1 MRGISTEGGGTIP
14 KHGAYVSHNMADPLK
29 DIMLKIT
36 DDNPATRGQKLWVM
50 FALSLFLVATLNWYA
65 MVREPQVVDIEDLV
79 QHKNEVVLVEGTV
92 ISWIEDRYGNGED
105 RVDLVIEDETGV
117 IQVRWYSTG
126 TIPPIGTNVTAMGN
140 VVDYNGRFYMQAT
153 GSGAMY
159 WELSDLPDIERVSIS
174 DLAVSPETYVG
185 QIVTVNGFIS
195 EAVNPDATFTSAYI
209 TDASHQMQLL
219 VQSATGV
226 WIESDSKIEVT
237 GMIVYQ
243 EMSLR
248 WALMTQGPTILI
260 DRSHM
265 PQINQLEWSGESTWS
280 YESGSMVSMA
290 GTVLIT
296 NGQWTLSG
304 PNGNVVCI
312 LPTDEDRTNAEP
324 QNYNGSSYEATG
336 RLMWNDD
343 RSMWCID
350 ANNGNGT
357 NLIDPMSAMSMQ
369 AMLSANPASML
380 QDPGKQYTLST
391 FMQYSFEPLDTDGY
405 FVDSQTYTFGQTRV
419 AMSFPST
426 RTEWIEAGQG
436 LIANVT
442 VSWDDQKMMMRLMV
456 DTYQLVGDPP
466 GPQTLLW
473 DAGATQWG
481 YTKNQYVL
489 IDGKAALHD
498 DGWYLE
504 RPGSEQSIK
513 LNIRLNA
520 IGTDS
525 LHENQSLTW
534 NGRLRQIEHPSDLA
548 LVFSLDDADA
558 WDTDGDRLADS
569 FEDATGFNSNTPDSD
584 GDGIN
589 DREEMENGTGPN
601 SGNS

>member
-1 MRGISTEGGGTIP
+1 
-14 KHGAYVSHNMADPLK
+14 MADPLK

-126 TIPPIGTNVTAMGN
+126 TIPPIGTNVTAMGD

-174 DLAVSPETYVG
+174 DLAVSPEAYVG
-185 QIVTVNGFIS
+185 QIVTVNGYIS
-195 EAVNPDATFTSAYI
+195 EAVNPDATYTSAYI

-237 GMIVYQ
+237 GMLAYQ
-243 EMSLR
+243 ETSLR

-260 DRSHM
+260 DRSHT

-290 GTVLIT
+290 GTVLIM
-296 NGQWTLSG
+296 NGQWTLTG
-304 PNGNVVCI
+304 PNGNVMCI

-324 QNYNGSSYEATG
+324 QNYNGSSYEAAG

-369 AMLSANPASML
+369 AMLSSNPASML
-380 QDPGKQYTLST
+380 QDPGRQYTLST

-419 AMSFPST
+419 AMTFPST

-436 LIANVT
+436 IIANVT

-513 LNIRLNA
+513 LNIQLNA

-534 NGRLRQIEHPSDLA
+534 NGRLRQIEHPSNLA

-558 WDTDGDRLADS
+558 WDRDGDRLADS

-601 SGNS
+601 NGNS

>member
-1 MRGISTEGGGTIP
+1 
-14 KHGAYVSHNMADPLK
+14 MADALK

-50 FALSLFLVATLNWYA
+50 FALSVFLVATLNWYA
-65 MVREPQVVDIEDLV
+65 MVREPQIVEVEDLI
-79 QHKNEVVLVEGTV
+79 QYKNEVVLVEGEV

-105 RVDLVIEDETGV
+105 RVDLVIEDDTGV

-126 TIPPIGTNVTAMGN
+126 EIPPIGTNVTVMGD

-153 GSGAMY
+153 GSGALY
-159 WELSDLPDIERVSIS
+159 WEPEDLPELQRVTLT
-174 DLAVSPETYVG
+174 DLAIAPEDYVG
-185 QIVTVNGFIS
+185 EIVTVNGFIS
-195 EAVNPDATFTSAYI
+195 ESVNPDATFTSAYI
-209 TDASHQMQLL
+209 SDEAHQMQLL
-219 VQSATGV
+219 IQSSPRV
-226 WIESDSKIEVT
+226 WIEADSKIEVT
-237 GMIVYQ
+237 GMIAYQ
-243 EMSLR
+243 ETSLR
-248 WALMTQGPTILI
+248 WALMTQGPTILL
-260 DRSHM
+260 DRSHS
-265 PQINQLEWSGESTWS
+265 PQVKMLEWAGESTWS
-280 YESGSMVSMA
+280 YESGSLVSMA
-290 GTVLIT
+290 GQVTIT

-304 PNGNVVCI
+304 PNGNEICI
-312 LPTDEDRTNAEP
+312 LPTDEDATNAQTEG
-324 QNYNGSSYEATG
+324 YNGSTYEATG
-336 RLMWNDD
+336 RLMWNDG

-380 QDPGKQYTLST
+380 MDPNKVYTLST
-391 FMQYSFEPLDTDGY
+391 FMQYSFEPLDTEGY
-405 FVDSQTYTFGQTRV
+405 FVDSQTYAFGQTRV
-419 AMSFPST
+419 AMTFPST

-436 LIANVT
+436 LVANVT
-442 VSWDDQKMMMRLMV
+442 VSWDDEKMMMRLMV
-456 DTYQLVGDPP
+456 DTYQLVGEPAAAE
-466 GPQTLLW
+466 QLLW

-481 YTKNQYVL
+481 YSQNKFVL
-489 IDGKAALHD
+489 IDGKAAMHD

-513 LNIRLNA
+513 LNVRLNA

-534 NGRLRQIEHPSDLA
+534 SGRLRQIEHPTDLS
-548 LVFSLDDADA
+548 LVFSLDEADA
-558 WDTDGDRLADS
+558 LDADGDRLADS
-569 FEDATGFNSNTPDSD
+569 FEDATGFNSNTEDSD

-601 SGNS
+601 NENS

>member
-1 MRGISTEGGGTIP
+1 
-14 KHGAYVSHNMADPLK
+14 
-29 DIMLKIT
+29 MLKIT

-126 TIPPIGTNVTAMGN
+126 TIPPIGTNVTAMGD

-174 DLAVSPETYVG
+174 DLAVSPEAYVG
-185 QIVTVNGFIS
+185 QIVTVNGYIS
-195 EAVNPDATFTSAYI
+195 EAVNPDATYTSAYI

-237 GMIVYQ
+237 GMLAYQ
-243 EMSLR
+243 ETSLR

-260 DRSHM
+260 DRSHT

-290 GTVLIT
+290 GTVLIM
-296 NGQWTLSG
+296 NGQWTLTG
-304 PNGNVVCI
+304 PNGNVMCI

-324 QNYNGSSYEATG
+324 QNYNGSSYEAAG

-369 AMLSANPASML
+369 AMLSSNPASML
-380 QDPGKQYTLST
+380 QDPGRQYTLST

-419 AMSFPST
+419 AMTFPST

-436 LIANVT
+436 IIANVT

-513 LNIRLNA
+513 LNIQLNA

-534 NGRLRQIEHPSDLA
+534 NGRLRQIEHPSNLA

-558 WDTDGDRLADS
+558 WDRDGDRLADS

-601 SGNS
+601 NGNS

>member
-1 MRGISTEGGGTIP
+1 MP

-209 TDASHQMQLL
+209 TDVSHQMQLL

-324 QNYNGSSYEATG
+324 QNYNGSSYEAAG

>member
-1 MRGISTEGGGTIP
+1 
-14 KHGAYVSHNMADPLK
+14 MADPLK

-79 QHKNEVVLVEGTV
+79 QHKNEVVLVEGKV

-105 RVDLVIEDETGV
+105 RVDLVVEDDTGV

-126 TIPPIGTNVTAMGN
+126 TIPPIGTNVTVMGD
-140 VVDYNGRFYMQAT
+140 VVDYNGRFYMQST
-153 GSGAMY
+153 GSGALY
-159 WELSDLPDIERVSIS
+159 WESSDLPDIERVSIS
-174 DLAVSPETYVG
+174 DLAVSPESYIG

-195 EAVNPDATFTSAYI
+195 ESVNPDATFTSAYI
-209 TDASHQMQLL
+209 TDSSHQMQLL

-237 GMIVYQ
+237 GMLAYQ
-243 EMSLR
+243 ETSLR
-248 WALMTQGPTILI
+248 WALMTQGPTVLI
-260 DRSHM
+260 DRSHT
-265 PQINQLEWSGESTWS
+265 PQTKQLEWSGESTWS

-296 NGQWTLSG
+296 NGQWTLTG
-304 PNGNVVCI
+304 PNGNVMCI

-324 QNYNGSSYEATG
+324 QNYNGSSYEAAG

-380 QDPGKQYTLST
+380 QNPGKQYTLST

-436 LIANVT
+436 IIANVT
-442 VSWDDQKMMMRLMV
+442 VSWDDEKMMMRLMV

-504 RPGSEQSIK
+504 RPGSEQSVK

-534 NGRLRQIEHPSDLA
+534 NGRLRQIEHPSNLA
-548 LVFSLDDADA
+548 LVFSLDGADA
-558 WDTDGDRLADS
+558 WDKDGDRLADS

-601 SGNS
+601 NGNS

>member
-1 MRGISTEGGGTIP
+1 MP

>member
-1 MRGISTEGGGTIP
+1 MP

-324 QNYNGSSYEATG
+324 QNYNGSSYEAAG

-534 NGRLRQIEHPSDLA
+534 NGRLRQIEHPSNLA
-548 LVFSLDDADA
+548 LVFSLDGADA

>member
-1 MRGISTEGGGTIP
+1 
-14 KHGAYVSHNMADPLK
+14 MADPLK

-79 QHKNEVVLVEGTV
+79 QHKNEVVLVEGKV

-105 RVDLVIEDETGV
+105 RVDLVVEDDTGV

-126 TIPPIGTNVTAMGN
+126 TIPPIGTNVTVMGD

-153 GSGAMY
+153 GSGALY
-159 WELSDLPDIERVSIS
+159 WESSDLPDIERVSIS
-174 DLAVSPETYVG
+174 DLAVSPESYIG

-195 EAVNPDATFTSAYI
+195 ESVNPDATFTSAYI
-209 TDASHQMQLL
+209 TDSSHQMQLL

-237 GMIVYQ
+237 GMLAYQ
-243 EMSLR
+243 ETSLR
-248 WALMTQGPTILI
+248 WALMTQGPTVLI
-260 DRSHM
+260 DRSHT
-265 PQINQLEWSGESTWS
+265 PQTKQLEWSGESTWS

-296 NGQWTLSG
+296 NGQWTLTG
-304 PNGNVVCI
+304 PNGNVMCI

-324 QNYNGSSYEATG
+324 QNYNGSSYEAAG

-380 QDPGKQYTLST
+380 QNPGKQYTLST

-436 LIANVT
+436 IIANVT
-442 VSWDDQKMMMRLMV
+442 VSWDDEKMMMRLMV

-534 NGRLRQIEHPSDLA
+534 NGRLRQIEHPSNLA
-548 LVFSLDDADA
+548 LVFSLDGADA
-558 WDTDGDRLADS
+558 WDKDGDRLADS

-601 SGNS
+601 NGNS

>member
-1 MRGISTEGGGTIP
+1 
-14 KHGAYVSHNMADPLK
+14 MADALK

-50 FALSLFLVATLNWYA
+50 FALSVFLVATLNWYA
-65 MVREPQVVDIEDLV
+65 MVREPQIVEVEDLI
-79 QHKNEVVLVEGTV
+79 QYKNEVVLVEGEV

-105 RVDLVIEDETGV
+105 RVDLVIEDDTGV

-126 TIPPIGTNVTAMGN
+126 EIPPIGTNVTVMGD

-153 GSGAMY
+153 GSGALY
-159 WELSDLPDIERVSIS
+159 WEPEDLPELQRVTLT
-174 DLAVSPETYVG
+174 DLAIAPEDYVG
-185 QIVTVNGFIS
+185 EIVTVNGFIS
-195 EAVNPDATFTSAYI
+195 ESVNPDATFTSAYI
-209 TDASHQMQLL
+209 SDEAHQMQLL
-219 VQSATGV
+219 IQSSPGV
-226 WIESDSKIEVT
+226 WIEADSKIEVT
-237 GMIVYQ
+237 GMIAYQ
-243 EMSLR
+243 ETSLR
-248 WALMTQGPTILI
+248 WALMTQGPTILL
-260 DRSHM
+260 DRSHS
-265 PQINQLEWSGESTWS
+265 PQVKMLEWAGESTWS

-290 GTVLIT
+290 SKVTIA

-304 PNGNVVCI
+304 PNGNEICI
-312 LPTDEDRTNAEP
+312 LPTDEDATNAQTEG
-324 QNYNGSSYEATG
+324 YNGSTYEAAG
-336 RLMWNDD
+336 RLMWNDG

-380 QDPGKQYTLST
+380 MDPNKIYTLST
-391 FMQYSFEPLDTDGY
+391 FMQYSFEPLDTEGY
-405 FVDSQTYTFGQTRV
+405 FVDSQTYSFGQTRV
-419 AMSFPST
+419 AMTFPST

-436 LIANVT
+436 IVANVT
-442 VSWDDQKMMMRLMV
+442 VSWDDEKMMMRLMV
-456 DTYQLVGDPP
+456 DTYQLVGEPAAP
-466 GPQTLLW
+466 ESLLW

-481 YTKNQYVL
+481 YAQNKFVL
-489 IDGKAALHD
+489 IDGKAAMHD

-513 LNIRLNA
+513 LNVRLNA

-534 NGRLRQIEHPSDLA
+534 SGRLRQIEHPTDLS
-548 LVFSLDDADA
+548 LVFSLDEADA
-558 WDTDGDRLADS
+558 LDADGDRLADS
-569 FEDATGFNSNTPDSD
+569 FEDATGFNSNTEDSD

-601 SGNS
+601 NENS

>member
-1 MRGISTEGGGTIP
+1 
-14 KHGAYVSHNMADPLK
+14 
-29 DIMLKIT
+29 
-36 DDNPATRGQKLWVM
+36 
-50 FALSLFLVATLNWYA
+50 
-65 MVREPQVVDIEDLV
+65 
-79 QHKNEVVLVEGTV
+79 
-92 ISWIEDRYGNGED
+92 
-105 RVDLVIEDETGV
+105 
-117 IQVRWYSTG
+117 
-126 TIPPIGTNVTAMGN
+126 
-140 VVDYNGRFYMQAT
+140 
-153 GSGAMY
+153 
-159 WELSDLPDIERVSIS
+159 
-174 DLAVSPETYVG
+174 
-185 QIVTVNGFIS
+185 
-195 EAVNPDATFTSAYI
+195 
-209 TDASHQMQLL
+209 
-219 VQSATGV
+219 
-226 WIESDSKIEVT
+226 
-237 GMIVYQ
+237 
-243 EMSLR
+243 
-248 WALMTQGPTILI
+248 
-260 DRSHM
+260 
-265 PQINQLEWSGESTWS
+265 
-280 YESGSMVSMA
+280 MA
-290 GTVLIT
+290 GHCIDYKWPMDLT
-296 NGQWTLSG
+296 G
-304 PNGNVVCI
+304 PNGNVMCI

-324 QNYNGSSYEATG
+324 QNYNGSSYEAAG

-380 QDPGKQYTLST
+380 QNPGKQYTLST

-436 LIANVT
+436 IIANVT
-442 VSWDDQKMMMRLMV
+442 VSWDDEKMMMRLMV

-534 NGRLRQIEHPSDLA
+534 NGRLRQIEHPSNLA
-548 LVFSLDDADA
+548 LVFSLDGADA
-558 WDTDGDRLADS
+558 WDKDGDRLADS

-601 SGNS
+601 NGNS

>member
-1 MRGISTEGGGTIP
+1 MKSVEKSTEFEGAIP

-126 TIPPIGTNVTAMGN
+126 TIPPIGTNVTAMGD

-174 DLAVSPETYVG
+174 DLAVSPEAYVG
-185 QIVTVNGFIS
+185 QIVTVNGYIS
-195 EAVNPDATFTSAYI
+195 EAVNPDATYTSAYI

-237 GMIVYQ
+237 GMLAYQ
-243 EMSLR
+243 ETSLR

-260 DRSHM
+260 DRSHT

-290 GTVLIT
+290 GTVLIM
-296 NGQWTLSG
+296 NGQWTLTG
-304 PNGNVVCI
+304 PNGNVMCI

-324 QNYNGSSYEATG
+324 QNYNGSSYEAAG

-369 AMLSANPASML
+369 AMLSSNPASML
-380 QDPGKQYTLST
+380 QDPGRQYTLST

-419 AMSFPST
+419 AMTFPST

-436 LIANVT
+436 VNMELRIWKYGVNG
-442 VSWDDQKMMMRLMV
+442 WDCFDYEWSM
-456 DTYQLVGDPP
+456 
-466 GPQTLLW
+466 
-473 DAGATQWG
+473 
-481 YTKNQYVL
+481 
-489 IDGKAALHD
+489 
-498 DGWYLE
+498 
-504 RPGSEQSIK
+504 
-513 LNIRLNA
+513 
-520 IGTDS
+520 
-525 LHENQSLTW
+525 
-534 NGRLRQIEHPSDLA
+534 DLDWA
-548 LVFSLDDADA
+548 K
-558 WDTDGDRLADS
+558 R
-569 FEDATGFNSNTPDSD
+569 
-584 GDGIN
+584 
-589 DREEMENGTGPN
+589 
-601 SGNS
+601 

>member
-1 MRGISTEGGGTIP
+1 
-14 KHGAYVSHNMADPLK
+14 MADPLK

-79 QHKNEVVLVEGTV
+79 QHKNEVVLVEGKV

-105 RVDLVIEDETGV
+105 RVDLVVEDDTGV

-126 TIPPIGTNVTAMGN
+126 TIPPIGTNVTVMGD
-140 VVDYNGRFYMQAT
+140 VVDYNGRFYMQST
-153 GSGAMY
+153 GSGALY
-159 WELSDLPDIERVSIS
+159 WESSDLPDIERVSIS
-174 DLAVSPETYVG
+174 DLAVSPESYIG

-195 EAVNPDATFTSAYI
+195 ESVNPDATFTSAYI
-209 TDASHQMQLL
+209 TDSSHQMQLL

-237 GMIVYQ
+237 GMLAYQ
-243 EMSLR
+243 ETSLR
-248 WALMTQGPTILI
+248 WALMTQGPTVLI
-260 DRSHM
+260 DRSHT
-265 PQINQLEWSGESTWS
+265 PQTKQLEWSGESTWS

-290 GTVLIT
+290 GTVLIM
-296 NGQWTLSG
+296 NGQWTLTG
-304 PNGNVVCI
+304 PNGNVMCI

-324 QNYNGSSYEATG
+324 QNYNGSSYEAAG

-380 QDPGKQYTLST
+380 QNPGKQYTLST

-436 LIANVT
+436 IIANVT
-442 VSWDDQKMMMRLMV
+442 VSWDDEKMMMRLMV

-534 NGRLRQIEHPSDLA
+534 NGRLRQIEHPSNLA
-548 LVFSLDDADA
+548 LVFSLDGADA
-558 WDTDGDRLADS
+558 WDKDGDRLADS

-601 SGNS
+601 NGNS

>member
-1 MRGISTEGGGTIP
+1 
-14 KHGAYVSHNMADPLK
+14 MADPLK

-65 MVREPQVVDIEDLV
+65 MVREPQVVEIEDLI
-79 QHKNEVVLVEGTV
+79 QHKNEVVLVEGKV

-105 RVDLVIEDETGV
+105 RVELVIEDDTGV
-117 IQVRWYSTG
+117 IQVRWFSTG
-126 TIPPIGTNVTAMGN
+126 TIPPIGTNVTVMGD

-153 GSGAMY
+153 GSGALD
-159 WELSDLPDIERVSIS
+159 WSSEDLPVLERVSLS
-174 DLAVSPETYVG
+174 DLAVAPETYVG
-185 QIVTVNGFIS
+185 EIVTVTGYIS

-237 GMIVYQ
+237 GMLAYQ

-260 DRSHM
+260 DTSYS
-265 PQINQLEWSGESTWS
+265 PPINNLEWSGESTWS

-290 GTVLIT
+290 GTVSIS

-304 PNGNVVCI
+304 PNGNQMCI
-312 LPTDEDRTNAEP
+312 LPTDEDITTAAS
-324 QNYNGSSYEATG
+324 QGYNGSAYEATG
-336 RLMWNDD
+336 RLMWNDVQ
-343 RSMWCID
+343 SMWCID

-369 AMLSANPASML
+369 AMLSSSPASML
-380 QDPGKQYTLST
+380 QTPSKQYTLST
-391 FMQYSFEPLDTDGY
+391 YMQYSFEPLDTDGY

-436 LIANVT
+436 VIANVT
-442 VSWDDQKMMMRLMV
+442 VSWDDEKMMMRLMV
-456 DTYQLVGDPP
+456 DTYQLVGNPP
-466 GPQTLLW
+466 GPKTILW
-473 DAGATQWG
+473 DDGATQWG
-481 YTKNQYVL
+481 YTKNQFVL
-489 IDGKAALHD
+489 IDGKASLHD

-534 NGRLRQIEHPSDLA
+534 NGRLRQIEHPSDLS
-548 LVFSLDDADA
+548 LVFSLDGADA
-558 WDTDGDRLADS
+558 LDTDGDRLADS
-569 FEDATGFNSNTPDSD
+569 FEDATGFNSNTIDSD

-589 DREEMENGTGPN
+589 DRDEMENGTGPN
-601 SGNS
+601 NQNS

>member
-1 MRGISTEGGGTIP
+1 MKGRSTEGGRTIP

-79 QHKNEVVLVEGTV
+79 QHKNEVVLVEGKV

-105 RVDLVIEDETGV
+105 RVDLVVEDDTGV

-126 TIPPIGTNVTAMGN
+126 TIPPIGTNVTVMGD
-140 VVDYNGRFYMQAT
+140 VVDYNGRFYMQST
-153 GSGAMY
+153 GSGALY
-159 WELSDLPDIERVSIS
+159 WESSDLPDIERVSIS
-174 DLAVSPETYVG
+174 DLAVSPESYIG

-195 EAVNPDATFTSAYI
+195 ESVNPDATFTSAYI
-209 TDASHQMQLL
+209 TDSSHQMQLL

-237 GMIVYQ
+237 GMLAYQ
-243 EMSLR
+243 ETSLR
-248 WALMTQGPTILI
+248 WALMTQGPTVLI
-260 DRSHM
+260 DRSHT
-265 PQINQLEWSGESTWS
+265 PQTKQLEWSGESTWS

-296 NGQWTLSG
+296 NGQWTLTG
-304 PNGNVVCI
+304 PNGNVMCI

-324 QNYNGSSYEATG
+324 QNYNGSSYEAAG

-380 QDPGKQYTLST
+380 QNPGKQYTLST

-436 LIANVT
+436 IIANVT
-442 VSWDDQKMMMRLMV
+442 VSWDDEKMMMRLMV

-534 NGRLRQIEHPSDLA
+534 NGRLRQIEHPSNLA
-548 LVFSLDDADA
+548 LVFSLDGADA
-558 WDTDGDRLADS
+558 WDKDGDRLADS

-601 SGNS
+601 NGNS

>member
-1 MRGISTEGGGTIP
+1 MP

-324 QNYNGSSYEATG
+324 QNYNGSSYEAAG

-534 NGRLRQIEHPSDLA
+534 NGRLRQIEHPSNLA
-548 LVFSLDDADA
+548 LVFSLDGADA
-558 WDTDGDRLADS
+558 WDKDGDRLADS

-601 SGNS
+601 NGNS

>member
-1 MRGISTEGGGTIP
+1 
-14 KHGAYVSHNMADPLK
+14 MADALK

-50 FALSLFLVATLNWYA
+50 FALSVFLVATLNWYA
-65 MVREPQVVDIEDLV
+65 MVREPQIVEVEDLI
-79 QHKNEVVLVEGTV
+79 QYKNEVVLVEGEV

-105 RVDLVIEDETGV
+105 RVDLVIEDDTGV

-126 TIPPIGTNVTAMGN
+126 EIPPIGTNVTVMGD

-153 GSGAMY
+153 GSGALY
-159 WELSDLPDIERVSIS
+159 WEPEDLPELQRVTLT
-174 DLAVSPETYVG
+174 DLAIAPEDYVG
-185 QIVTVNGFIS
+185 EIVTVNGFIS
-195 EAVNPDATFTSAYI
+195 ESVNPDATFTSAYI
-209 TDASHQMQLL
+209 SDEAHQMQLL
-219 VQSATGV
+219 IQSSPRV
-226 WIESDSKIEVT
+226 WIEADSKIEVT
-237 GMIVYQ
+237 GMIAYQ
-243 EMSLR
+243 ETSLR
-248 WALMTQGPTILI
+248 WALMTQGPTILL
-260 DRSHM
+260 DRSHS
-265 PQINQLEWSGESTWS
+265 PQVKMLEWAGESTWS
-280 YESGSMVSMA
+280 YESGSLVSMA
-290 GTVLIT
+290 GQVTIT

-304 PNGNVVCI
+304 PNGNEICI
-312 LPTDEDRTNAEP
+312 LPTDEDASNAILEG
-324 QNYNGSSYEATG
+324 YNGSTYEATG
-336 RLMWNDD
+336 RLMWNDG

-380 QDPGKQYTLST
+380 MDPNKIYTLST
-391 FMQYSFEPLDTDGY
+391 FMQYSFEPLDTEGY

-419 AMSFPST
+419 AMTFPST

-436 LIANVT
+436 IVANVT
-442 VSWDDQKMMMRLMV
+442 VSWDDEKMMMRLMV
-456 DTYQLVGDPP
+456 DTYQLVGEPAAP
-466 GPQTLLW
+466 EPLLW

-481 YTKNQYVL
+481 YSQNKFVL
-489 IDGKAALHD
+489 IDGKAAMHD

-513 LNIRLNA
+513 LNVRLNA

-534 NGRLRQIEHPSDLA
+534 SGRLRQIEHPTDLS
-548 LVFSLDDADA
+548 LVFSLDEADA
-558 WDTDGDRLADS
+558 LDADGDRLADS
-569 FEDATGFNSNTPDSD
+569 FEDATGFNSNTEDSD

-601 SGNS
+601 NENS